1 MRVQPARGLAML
13 VIATAVIAAP
23 AARAQAPEETT
34 LAVPA
39 FSLTFSSS
47 FVAEELGL
55 WEKEGLKVKISTVAG
70 VGAANAVLAGS
81 IDFALTTAATL
92 VRGGARGQQLFAI
105 AQLMDRAPIEIVLR
119 KDVADKAGLVPGLSI
134 EKRGQALRGKRM
146 AVDSVNSINHIIL
159 KYVARK
165 GGVDPEKDM
174 TVTPMQPPNMMAA
187 LKSGAIDGISM
198 SVPWPVMAT
207 RDGTAV
213 TLVSVPR
220 GDLLPEMTP
229 FAFIVVVTRPGF
241 CDTKP
246 SVCRKLVAGYQRS
259 LGLIHDKPAEATAAL
274 RKKFDKID
282 PTVLADSFELARA
295 AASRTLIVNEAG
307 IKRAFDFQVDAGAMS
322 ADEKLPPLAGF
333 YTNKFVP

>member
-1 MRVQPARGLAML
+1 MAARSVRCLILLVLATWAL
-13 VIATAVIAAP
+13 AAP
-23 AARAQAPEETT
+23 ALRAQAADEAT

-47 FVAEELGL
+47 FVADELGL
-55 WEKEGLKVKISTVAG
+55 WDKEGLKVRISTVAG
-70 VGAANAVLAGS
+70 VGAVNAVLAGS
-81 IDFALTTAATL
+81 VDFALTSAATL
-92 VRGGARGQQLFAI
+92 ARGGARGQQLLAI
-105 AQLMDRAPIEIVLR
+105 AQLMDRAPMEIVVR
-119 KDVADKAGLVPGLSI
+119 KDVAEKAGWAPGASI
-134 EKRGQALRGKRM
+134 EKRAQVLRGKRI

-165 GGVDPEKDM
+165 AGIDPEKDL
-174 TVTPMQPPNMMAA
+174 TVTPMQPPNMIAA

-207 RDGTAV
+207 RDGLAV

-220 GDLLPEMTP
+220 GDIPEMTP

-241 CDTKP
+241 CDARA

-259 LGLIHDKPAEATAAL
+259 LGLINDKPAEATAAL
-274 RKKFDKID
+274 RKKFDKIE
-282 PTVLADSFELARA
+282 PAVLAESFEHARA
-295 AASRTLIVNEAG
+295 AASRTLLVNEAG

-333 YTNKFVP
+333 YTNKFVQ

>member
-1 MRVQPARGLAML
+1 MRIQAARG
-13 VIATAVIAAP
+13 IAALVLVTVLG
-23 AARAQAPEETT
+23 AAFVARAQAPEETT

-39 FSLTFSSS
+39 FSLTFSST
-47 FVAEELGL
+47 FVAEELAL
-55 WEKEGLKVKISTVAG
+55 WEKEGLRVKVSTVAG

-81 IDFALTTAATL
+81 VDFALTSAATL
-92 VRGGARGQQLFAI
+92 VRGGTRGQQLFAI
-105 AQLMDRAPIEIVLR
+105 AQLMDSAPTQIVLR
-119 KDVADKAGLVPGLSI
+119 KDVAEKAGLVADAPLAQ
-134 EKRGQALRGKRM
+134 RAQVLRGKRM
-146 AVDSVNSINHIIL
+146 AVDSVNSINHILL
-159 KYVARK
+159 KFVARK
-165 GGVDPEKDM
+165 AGVDPEKDL
-174 TVTPMQPPNMMAA
+174 TVTPMQPPNMIAA

-207 RDGTAV
+207 RDGLTV

-220 GDLLPEMTP
+220 GDIPEMTP
-229 FAFIVVVTRPGF
+229 FAFILLVTRPGF

-246 SVCRKLVAGYQRS
+246 SVCKKLVAGYQRS

-282 PTVLADSFELARA
+282 PAVLADSFELARA
-295 AASRTLIVNEAG
+295 ASSRKLFINEAG

-333 YTNKFVP
+333 YTNKFVQ

>member
-1 MRVQPARGLAML
+1 MRIQAAR
-13 VIATAVIAAP
+13 VIAALVLVTVLGAP
-23 AARAQAPEETT
+23 FVARAQAPEETT

-47 FVAEELGL
+47 FVAEELAL
-55 WEKEGLKVKISTVAG
+55 WEKEGLRVKVSTVAG

-81 IDFALTTAATL
+81 VDFALTSAATL
-92 VRGGARGQQLFAI
+92 VRGGTRGQQLFAI
-105 AQLMDRAPIEIVLR
+105 AQLMDSAPTQIVLR
-119 KDVADKAGLVPGLSI
+119 KDVAEKAGLVADAPLAQ
-134 EKRGQALRGKRM
+134 RAQVLRGKRM
-146 AVDSVNSINHIIL
+146 AVDSVNSINHILL
-159 KYVARK
+159 KFVARK
-165 GGVDPEKDM
+165 AGVDPEKDL
-174 TVTPMQPPNMMAA
+174 TVTPMQPPNMIAA

-207 RDGTAV
+207 RDGLTV

-220 GDLLPEMTP
+220 GDIPEMTP
-229 FAFIVVVTRPGF
+229 FAFILLVTRPGF

-259 LGLIHDKPAEATAAL
+259 LGLIHDKPAEAMAAL

-282 PTVLADSFELARA
+282 PAVLADSFELARA
-295 AASRTLIVNEAG
+295 ASSRKLLINEAG

-333 YTNKFVP
+333 YTNKFVQ

>member
-1 MRVQPARGLAML
+1 MRIQAAR
-13 VIATAVIAAP
+13 VIAALVLVTVLGAP
-23 AARAQAPEETT
+23 FVARAQAREETT

-47 FVAEELGL
+47 FVAEELAL
-55 WEKEGLKVKISTVAG
+55 WEKEGLRVKVSTVAG

-81 IDFALTTAATL
+81 VDFALTSAATL
-92 VRGGARGQQLFAI
+92 VRGGTRGQQLFAI
-105 AQLMDRAPIEIVLR
+105 AQLMDSAPTQIVLR
-119 KDVADKAGLVPGLSI
+119 KDVAEKAGLVEDAPLAQ
-134 EKRGQALRGKRM
+134 RAQVLRGKRM
-146 AVDSVNSINHIIL
+146 AVDSVNSINHILL
-159 KYVARK
+159 KFVARK
-165 GGVDPEKDM
+165 AGVDPEKDL
-174 TVTPMQPPNMMAA
+174 TVTPMQPPNMIAA

-207 RDGTAV
+207 RDGLTV

-220 GDLLPEMTP
+220 GDIPEMTP
-229 FAFIVVVTRPGF
+229 FAFILLVTRPGF

-282 PTVLADSFELARA
+282 PAVLADSFELARA
-295 AASRTLIVNEAG
+295 ASSRKLLINEAG

-333 YTNKFVP
+333 YTNKFVQ